1 MIFSS
6 LLFLFRFLPIV
17 LLLYFVVPKRF
28 RNGILFVSSLIFYAW
43 GEPVYV
49 VLMLFSTLVDFTH
62 GMIITK
68 AREQGNKRLAKGAL
82 ISAMVINL
90 TLLGVF
96 KYTDFIIES
105 LNTIAGLAIPT
116 VGLPLPIGISFY
128 TFQTM
133 SYSIDIY
140 RGDAKLQKN
149 IIDFG
154 AYVAMFPQLI
164 AGPIVRYQTV
174 ADELNHRQETPEEFA
189 DGVALFMVGLGK
201 KVLLANNIGMLW
213 DTVAALPAA
222 NVSVLTSWLG
232 AVAFGLQIYFDF
244 AGYSDMA
251 RGLGRMMGFHFDLNF
266 DYPYISRSIT
276 EFWRRWHISLGT
288 WFKEY
293 VYIPLGGNRKG
304 PVVQMRNIFIVWL
317 LTGIW
322 HGANVNFLLWGLY
335 FGVLLIIE
343 KQFLLKKLQ
352 KAPSIIS
359 SIYTLFLVLI
369 SWVIFAS
376 VDGQGGIGYFASMF
390 GLRLGDTGGMGG
402 VPFLNSTTLYL
413 LRNYGVMLILCVI
426 GSTPWPARLAGKVRS
441 WINGAAGGQT
451 VVEETQTA
459 VENGQGYAY
468 NSTAWQVLWSLA
480 AMAMFLVCTAY
491 LVDATYNPF
500 LYFRF

>member
-17 LLLYFVVPKRF
+17 LLLYFVAPKRF
-28 RNGILFVSSLIFYAW
+28 RNAILFVSSLIFYAW

-49 VLMLFSTLVDFTH
+49 VLMLFSTAVDFTH
-62 GMIITK
+62 GWIITK
-68 AREQGNKRLAKGAL
+68 AKEQGNQRKAKAAL

-90 TLLGVF
+90 TLLCVF
-96 KYTDFIIES
+96 KYTDFLIQSVNAIVGS
-105 LNTIAGLAIPT
+105 SIPT

-149 IIDFG
+149 MIDFG

-189 DGVALFMVGLGK
+189 NGVALFMVGLGK

-213 DTVAALPAA
+213 DTVVALPVA
-222 NVSVLTSWLG
+222 NMSVLTSWLG

-266 DYPYISRSIT
+266 NYPYISRSIT

-288 WFKEY
+288 WFREY

-304 PVVQMRNIFIVWL
+304 PVAQMRNIFIVWM

-322 HGANVNFLLWGLY
+322 HGANVNFLLWGVY

-343 KQFLLKKLQ
+343 KQFLLKRLQ
-352 KAPSIIS
+352 HAPKVVGWV
-359 SIYTLFLVLI
+359 YTMILVLI

-376 VDGQGGIGYFASMF
+376 VDGQGGLGYFASMF
-390 GLRLGDTGGMGG
+390 GLRVGETANVGG

-413 LRNYGVMLILCVI
+413 LRNYGIMLILCAV
-426 GSTPWPARLAGKVRS
+426 GATPLPARLAGKVRNWLS
-441 WINGAAGGQT
+441 GGAAFN
-451 VVEETQTA
+451 EEVTEA
-459 VENGQGYAY
+459 SAKSPAEAPAAG
-468 NSTAWQVLWSLA
+468 STAWQVLWSLA
-480 AMAMFLVCTAY
+480 AMAMFVVCTAY